1 MSGSPATEPRR
12 PVPSLP
18 PTRPSTLIGGFAVA
32 VVVAWVLIGRFYGD
46 IPRLPAL
53 PIATFLLLALAE
65 GVAARATRS
74 RIERRPGTAPVEPLL
89 VARLAALAKASSLGG
104 ALFGGL
110 YTGVF
115 LYVLQERNRL
125 AAAAGDLP
133 VAGGGVLACAALVAA
148 ALWLE
153 RSCRIPEDPNG
164 KRESA

>member
-1 MSGSPATEPRR
+1 MSGTPATDPRR
-12 PVPSLP
+12 PAPSLP
-18 PTRPSTLIGGFAVA
+18 PTRPSTLIGAFAVT
-32 VVVAWVLIGRFYGD
+32 VVVAWVLIQRFYGD

-53 PIATFLLLALAE
+53 PIVTFVLLALAE
-65 GVAARATRS
+65 AVTARATKS
-74 RIERRPGTAPVEPLL
+74 RIERRPGTTPVEPLL

-104 ALFGGL
+104 AIFGGL

-115 LYVLQERNRL
+115 LFVLQERARL

-153 RSCRIPEDPNG
+153 RACRIPEDRNG
-164 KRESA
+164 KREAA

>member
-1 MSGSPATEPRR
+1 MSGTPATQPK
-12 PVPSLP
+12 PPAPSLP
-18 PTRPSTLIGGFAVA
+18 PTRPSTLIGAFAVT
-32 VVVAWVLIGRFYGD
+32 VVVAWVLIQRFYGD

-53 PIATFLLLALAE
+53 PIVTFLLLALAE
-65 GVAARATRS
+65 GVTARATKN
-74 RIERRPGTAPVEPLL
+74 RIERRPGTVRVEPLV

-104 ALFGGL
+104 AIFGGL

-115 LYVLQERNRL
+115 LYVLQERSRL

-153 RSCRIPEDPNG
+153 RACRIPEDPERN
-164 KRESA
+164 REAA